1 MKTNVLLIEDNL
13 GDVRLTQ
20 EAFHSVNSSLTLH
33 VAHDAVEAMS
43 FLTRESDHANAPR
56 PDLILLDLNLPKM
69 DGRTLLALL
78 KRNDSLKVIP
88 TVVLT
93 TSGNPE
99 DISRSYQL
107 HANAY
112 VIKPAQWT
120 SFENLVKSIN
130 DFWLMQSRL
139 PKEFEFKMTPLPVRE
154 SRG

>member
-20 EAFHSVNSSLTLH
+20 EEFNSVNSSLTLH

-43 FLTRESDHANAPR
+43 FLARESDRANAPR

-120 SFENLVKSIN
+120 S
-130 DFWLMQSRL
+130 
-139 PKEFEFKMTPLPVRE
+139 
-154 SRG
+154 